1 MNIYQLSMLTRSV
14 LIPMMQMG
22 GDVTNLLEDELR
34 MFEGKCI
41 EEGYVQKNSIE
52 IINYSCGVIKGKH
65 VLIQVVFKCKI
76 ANPLPGQVLD
86 CIVETNTRAG
96 IKARLHSK
104 EDPFVI
110 FLARDHHN
118 LISAF
123 SDIKEHEKIKVTV
136 LGQRFEVNDP
146 KISIIATLKL
156 DSIDTDLE
164 PDPDS
169 PKIDSDPIENDSDPI
184 EKDSDPIEKDSE
196 PIEKDSEIKDTFVF
210 SSTSA
215 IKPKPG
221 KGVGE
226 IGNPANY
233 PELDKKVNWR
243 QQLSHFDVSEFQC
256 DGSPDDGIV
265 FPPGSKWRTLEHYS
279 QACKLSLSDKNFANL
294 LRSGEKYGNGDGKE
308 ARELRKGKQKNPD
321 KHPVLLTPEQLQ
333 QWDKIEP
340 NVMYIGALAKFSQN
354 EEKKKILCA
363 TKNAILL
370 HNPGRVSK
378 DKYVRFTYYERVRS
392 ELC

>member
-1 MNIYQLSMLTRSV
+1 MNIYQSSLLTRSV

-22 GDVTNLLEDELR
+22 GDVNALLEDELR
-34 MFEGKCI
+34 LFEGKCI
-41 EEGYVQKNSIE
+41 EEGYIQKNSIE
-52 IINYSCGVIKGKH
+52 IFNYSCGVIKGKH
-65 VLIQVVFKCKI
+65 VLIQVVFNCRI
-76 ANPLPGQVLD
+76 ANPLPGQMLE

-96 IKARLHSK
+96 IKARLNSK
-104 EDPFVI
+104 DDSPFII

-118 LISAF
+118 LLPTF

-136 LGQRFEVNDP
+136 IGQRFEVNVP
-146 KISIIATLKL
+146 KISVIATLNTESTSESVDVPDVPDVPDTL
-156 DSIDTDLE
+156 DSDT
-164 PDPDS
+164 
-169 PKIDSDPIENDSDPI
+169 
-184 EKDSDPIEKDSE
+184 DSE
-196 PIEKDSEIKDTFVF
+196 PEVKEVNEVKDTFVF

-215 IKPKPG
+215 PKPKPG

-233 PELDKKVNWR
+233 PELEKKVNWR
-243 QQLSHFDVSEFQC
+243 QQLSHFDIAEFQC

-265 FPPGSKWRTLEHYS
+265 FPPGSRWKTLEHYW
-279 QACKLSLSDKNFANL
+279 QACKLSLADKKFANL
-294 LRSGEKYGNGDGKE
+294 LRIGEKYGNGDGKE

-321 KHPVLLTPEQLQ
+321 KHPIILTPEQLQ
-333 QWDKIEP
+333 QWNTIQP

-378 DKYVRFTYYERVRS
+378 DNYVRFTHYEKVRS